1 MSSFTLKKSENP
13 INNYTF
19 LNLIIIEFA
28 KVSEIILTVAN
39 LYDPSPLQ
47 MRLGGRQWKRGG
59 DAVKNAVKK

>member
-47 MRLGGRQWKRGG
+47 MRLEEKQ
-59 DAVKNAVKK
+59 